1 METDRQPYHIHL
13 MASRDKFVINLHC
26 PSCGKDGIAQ
36 ANEADG
42 IVYLKGDRATSIS
55 DLPDGFKI
63 VQQPSKM
70 GSVDIF
76 CQKCDISAIK

>member
-26 PSCGKDGIAQ
+26 IAQ